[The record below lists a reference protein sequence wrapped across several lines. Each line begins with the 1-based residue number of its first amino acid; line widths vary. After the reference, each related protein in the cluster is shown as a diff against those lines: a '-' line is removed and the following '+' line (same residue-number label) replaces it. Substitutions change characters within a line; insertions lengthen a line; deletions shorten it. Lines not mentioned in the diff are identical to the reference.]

1 MIPLPNVSDVISSTT
16 DVSTVVF
23 PALCP
28 AIWLVLGVI
37 IAVLVVGFTISV
49 FGKAGK
55 AVLKRR
61 RR

>member
-1 MIPLPNVSDVISSTT
+1 MIPLPSASEVIASATPVSA
-16 DVSTVVF
+16 VVF
-23 PALCP
+23 PALSP
-28 AIWLVLGVI
+28 VIYLVLGVI

-61 RR
+61 HR

>member
-1 MIPLPNVSDVISSTT
+1 MIPLPSAATVISSTT
-16 DVSTVVF
+16 DVSAVVF
-23 PALCP
+23 PALTP
-28 AIWLVLGVI
+28 VIWLVLGVI

-61 RR
+61 HR